1 VELKKMLHS
10 NEVGYL
16 IGKATRL
23 MRKNITKL
31 LLDRGITFPQIMV
44 INYLY
49 MNQKYKKDFSFN
61 TPGLI
66 AKHLEYDRPTV
77 TGILTRLEKQGWI
90 TREEN
95 AEDKRSQIIKP
106 TEKSNELMKRFRLIL
121 EDLNHNILLGFQE
134 SEITSLKANL
144 LKIIQNLED
153 LEL

>member
-1 VELKKMLHS
+1 MFHS

-23 MRKNITKL
+23 IRKNINKL
-31 LLDRGITFPQIMV
+31 LLDKGITFPQVMV

-49 MNQKYKKDFSFN
+49 MNQKYKKDISFN
-61 TPGLI
+61 TPGMI

-90 TREEN
+90 IREDN
-95 AEDKRSQIIKP
+95 AEDRRSQIIKP
-106 TEKSNELMKRFRLIL
+106 TEKSNELMQRFRLIL
-121 EDLNHNILLGFQE
+121 DDLNHDILQGFQE
-134 SEITSLKANL
+134 SEIRSLKKNL
-144 LKIIQNLED
+144 FKIIQNLED